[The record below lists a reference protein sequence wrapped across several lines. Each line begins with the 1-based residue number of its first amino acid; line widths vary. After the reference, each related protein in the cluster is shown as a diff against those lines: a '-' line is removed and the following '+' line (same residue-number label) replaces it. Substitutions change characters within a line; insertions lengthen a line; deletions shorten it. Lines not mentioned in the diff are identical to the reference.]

1 MMKNLLCIAILLF
14 AAISLASATE
24 IVIDTAHHH
33 LGDDYNYDDF
43 EFYDLAMHL
52 TETEPVTLEPPLK
65 VAWTYEL
72 SRPFSA
78 PPLPV
83 SLIAENVVYLENDI
97 SIKAID
103 ADTGELLWNK
113 GWSANLA
120 YKDGVLFAV
129 RYANIDALGAKTGTL
144 LWSKEYLMGD
154 GNGPPLPPGVP
165 GGNPVIFCD
174 TLYVSSGKHVS
185 AIDIANGSLKW
196 RYELNITEFGTGGR
210 NSYSL
215 SIPAASEDIVVF
227 QYYAHHS
234 SYTGP
239 PVAIEPG
246 EPAPEP
252 GETITKM
259 GLIAL
264 NTKTGEEVW
273 EYAYAGEVP
282 FLKPFIYKDLV
293 YISLGGGN
301 VIALSIES
309 GEEVWK
315 EKVGDWAVIVAV
327 EDGKLFVDS
336 KKAVILDA
344 DTGEILKEYPDSK
357 LQFSSSEIT
366 DKYIFTATSG
376 KDKIRVFDINTG
388 ELVWKGGR
396 TKGYGVSKP
405 TLYKDKL
412 YLTSN
417 DGILY
422 AFEHGAEQFSIE
434 TIHIYL
440 ATLAILFLLIGAI
453 AYKKRF
459 SLKSTYL
466 EGKLQKS
473 FKFSVIIALI
483 ISAFGLFFNCLPIP
497 GPAHLTFANI
507 AFGLIFSALNPIML
521 LLLSTSIILGISIIM
536 GTLIGLRTKN
546 KVLIGVAIGA
556 TPHIIVALSLLY
568 VSIVEEYFHGMVQ
581 EGMALGLV
589 IGFVGSLIAA
599 VIAGI
604 MGGVLGVCI
613 TERLNGK
620 KK

>member
-1 MMKNLLCIAILLF
+1 M
-14 AAISLASATE
+14 
-24 IVIDTAHHH
+24 
-33 LGDDYNYDDF
+33 
-43 EFYDLAMHL
+43 
-52 TETEPVTLEPPLK
+52 
-65 VAWTYEL
+65 
-72 SRPFSA
+72 
-78 PPLPV
+78 
-83 SLIAENVVYLENDI
+83 
-97 SIKAID
+97 
-103 ADTGELLWNK
+103 
-113 GWSANLA
+113 A

-422 AFEHGAEQFSIE
+422 AFEHGAEQFAIE

-497 GPAHLTFANI
+497 GPAHLAFANI

-521 LLLSTSIILGISIIM
+521 LLLSTSIIWGISIIM